1 MTRLFVRFYVGVL
14 LILLAA
20 WGIEAMFWRMKA
32 DDGARPLEAAFAGGL
47 RSARKLY
54 ESSDKPPEEA
64 LKDVQARFEFP
75 LRVVSIAE
83 LPERARK
90 DVDAGHDVI
99 FAGDNDFA
107 LAIVLS
113 DGRHALRYGPMIGP
127 QGPSQTAE
135 LLRWGVLLLT
145 VAAAIA
151 VLLRPVA
158 KQLRLLERA
167 ATTIAGGDFSTRVDE
182 RRVSSARPLARAF
195 NDMAGRTESL
205 LRGQREMLQ
214 AVSHELRTPLAR
226 IHFAIDLLREDP
238 EGRELAGRLDSLE
251 LAADEMDHLVGELL
265 HYVRWESTPVQ
276 REQLDAPALVEQ
288 ILERCASLH
297 PRKDFVLANGRVRPA
312 ELAVSWDR
320 RAMERAL
327 GNVIGNAARFARSQ
341 VEVQVAPSPA
351 GVTID
356 VDDDG
361 PGIPPEDRERVFEPF
376 VRLEEGG
383 RGAGLGLALVRRI
396 VSHLGGTATVAD
408 SPLGGC
414 RIHLEVPADH

>member
-1 MTRLFVRFYVGVL
+1 MTRLFVRFYLGVL
-14 LILLAA
+14 VILLAA
-20 WGIEAMFWRMKA
+20 WGIEVVFWKMKT
-32 DDGARPLEAAFAGGL
+32 DDDSGPLRTARE
-47 RSARKLY
+47 LY
-54 ESSDKPPEEA
+54 ESSEKPPDEA
-64 LKDVQARFEFP
+64 LEEVQAQFEFP
-75 LRVVSIAE
+75 LRVVPIAE
-83 LPERARK
+83 LSEHARN
-90 DVDAGHDVI
+90 DVDAGNEVI
-99 FAGDNDFA
+99 YAGEHEFA

-113 DGRHALRYGPMIGP
+113 DGQHALRYGPIIQP
-127 QGPSQTAE
+127 HGPSQTAE
-135 LLRWGVLLLT
+135 LLRWGILLLF
-145 VAAAIA
+145 VAGAIA
-151 VLLRPVA
+151 VLLRPISR
-158 KQLRLLERA
+158 QLRTLEQA
-167 ATTIAGGDFSTRVDE
+167 ASAMAEGDFTARVDE

-226 IHFAIDLLREDP
+226 IHFAIDLLREDRD
-238 EGRELAGRLDSLE
+238 GRELASRLDSLE

-265 HYVRWESTPVQ
+265 HYVRWESTAVE

-297 PRKDFVLANGRVRPA
+297 PQKDFVLANGPLRPA

-327 GNVIGNAARFARSQ
+327 GNVIGNAARFARSK
-341 VEVQVAPSPA
+341 VEVQLASSPA

-361 PGIPPEDRERVFEPF
+361 PGIPADQRQRVFEPF

-396 VSHLGGTATVAD
+396 VSHLGGAATATD

-414 RIHLEVPADH
+414 RIRLEVPTG